1 MNIKSLVFAAV
12 AAASLSPAFAEEQI
26 FDSSKIVSTKSR
38 SEVLADLEIYRVSG
52 LAELERHDNV
62 AFASPAYLHAKR
74 LYAGLRSSNNFDR
87 LVTTIAKQRG
97 EMIDMAGNEVPVRAA
112 Q

>member
-12 AAASLSPAFAEEQI
+12 AAASLSPAFAEEQV

-52 LAELERHDNV
+52 LADLERHENV
-62 AFASPAYLHAKR
+62 DFTSPAYLHAKR
-74 LYAGLRSSNNFDR
+74 LYAGLRNSANFDR
-87 LVTTIAKQRG
+87 LVMNIAKQRG
-97 EMIDMAGNEVPVRAA
+97 EVVQMAATEEPVRT
-112 Q
+112 QQ